1 MAPNPEPLRS
11 RGAKHSVHD
20 QYWRAGQQSQVTRGD
35 YLCVLSPKRKLI
47 LHKKENGPGGI
58 RTRICDLD
66 RVLCSRY
73 TTGPER
79 SFGVG
84 TALGKVMRHN
94 FVGWVPKLG
103 GNQVPWAALR
113 AGSRL
118 CHSTGAIPTS
128 RKSARCGAPGRCC
141 HNSAHLESSLRRA
154 GALQHPKVCAP
165 RTHGLPVL
173 VGHNP

>member
-94 FVGWVPKLG
+94 FVGWVPNWEGIRFLG
-103 GNQVPWAALR
+103 LRSGQALDF
-113 AGSRL
+113 ATALG
-118 CHSTGAIPTS
+118 PF
-128 RKSARCGAPGRCC
+128 P
-141 HNSAHLESSLRRA
+141 HL
-154 GALQHPKVCAP
+154 GDP
-165 RTHGLPVL
+165 
-173 VGHNP
+173 

>member
-1 MAPNPEPLRS
+1 MRS
-11 RGAKHSVHD
+11 TLSTISIGEQDSKVKLLGEIISV
-20 QYWRAGQQSQVTRGD
+20 RS
-35 YLCVLSPKRKLI
+35 LPKRKLI

-94 FVGWVPKLG
+94 FVGWVPNWEGIRFLG
-103 GNQVPWAALR
+103 LRSGQALDF
-113 AGSRL
+113 ATALG
-118 CHSTGAIPTS
+118 PF
-128 RKSARCGAPGRCC
+128 P
-141 HNSAHLESSLRRA
+141 HL
-154 GALQHPKVCAP
+154 GDP
-165 RTHGLPVL
+165 
-173 VGHNP
+173 